1 MATNKTQLY
10 QLMALRHKKLPDW
23 IIGKVPKHYKRCSA
37 SDEEIMQ
44 LAIEGQAQI
53 GATFGDKLYFMQ
65 AVIAGAMLCGRYHRV
80 ILCTPSQYGKAL
92 SDDTPVLTRHGWKR
106 HGDLVVGDEVLGING
121 EFVKVLAVG
130 DKCEMDRIVTL
141 QNGDEFTCHHNHEWA
156 YIYSSRQKKENRN
169 ISVADMEK
177 RGLTLPDGHQ
187 KFVIPR
193 HEFVQGE
200 EKELTVPPYVMGV
213 WLGDGTTT
221 KGQIC
226 GAPDDIAVLDKCR
239 EYYPGGAEWTHK
251 DTGVV
256 TRSFLG
262 LASDLTEYN
271 LCFQRKDTPRKHI
284 PEEYLT
290 ASVDQRLQL
299 LAGLIDTDGY
309 TYHDSRYGGS
319 ARVTFTTADKELCD
333 SFESLIA
340 TFGWKT
346 STVEIEPRVSSSG
359 IVGRRKYW
367 VISFTPSCEIPCVL
381 ERKRVMST
389 GRFQRGIGI
398 TDIRE
403 TYGVQGNCIQ
413 VEGGIYLAGK
423 HLIPTHNSWLLGRIA
438 IIRAYMGNKE
448 YVAGG
453 RKSTTE
459 IIMGHMLNALQF
471 VPEEME
477 KNLTETESQLKK
489 LSKSLSKT
497 KISFQNGGFV
507 EGITLGD
514 TFSDTASNAAVGRGG
529 DYIVDEA
536 ALVSEDT
543 LAELGRID
551 FAKLGGEK
559 CLLTMIS
566 NPHKPGVF
574 WDELTQDDV
583 PEGTFILW
591 IDALTAVEEERFTED
606 AVLNGDFSNN
616 RRTLRK
622 YLLCEI
628 DVSGESM
635 FETPKVVEKPQG
647 EIIYRF
653 LGVDAAY
660 KGKDNLCVALVS
672 VTADGKVHCEEIE
685 ALDKSNWIDGVTNR
699 EIIKEIARIARATNA
714 SLVCVDQGYGVWLI
728 QGLMESGVPTLG
740 IGFQWR
746 PTPARVKANE
756 YAATNAQNMR
766 AEMHLDLQNLIEDDY
781 FDIAPDAYT
790 KIKDVLPFVLAD
802 RRASGKIQVRPKVD
816 IKRSIGRS
824 PDELDSLL
832 LAIHAVIVFFGE
844 SLTFTE

>member
-37 SDEEIMQ
+37 SDEEIME
-44 LAIEGQAQI
+44 LAVRGQADI

-65 AVIAGAMLCGRYHRV
+65 AVIAGAMLCGKYHRI
-80 ILCTPSQYGKAL
+80 ILCTPSQYGK
-92 SDDTPVLTRHGWKR
+92 
-106 HGDLVVGDEVLGING
+106 
-121 EFVKVLAVG
+121 
-130 DKCEMDRIVTL
+130 
-141 QNGDEFTCHHNHEWA
+141 
-156 YIYSSRQKKENRN
+156 
-169 ISVADMEK
+169 
-177 RGLTLPDGHQ
+177 
-187 KFVIPR
+187 
-193 HEFVQGE
+193 
-200 EKELTVPPYVMGV
+200 
-213 WLGDGTTT
+213 
-221 KGQIC
+221 
-226 GAPDDIAVLDKCR
+226 
-239 EYYPGGAEWTHK
+239 
-251 DTGVV
+251 
-256 TRSFLG
+256 
-262 LASDLTEYN
+262 
-271 LCFQRKDTPRKHI
+271 
-284 PEEYLT
+284 
-290 ASVDQRLQL
+290 
-299 LAGLIDTDGY
+299 
-309 TYHDSRYGGS
+309 
-319 ARVTFTTADKELCD
+319 
-333 SFESLIA
+333 
-340 TFGWKT
+340 
-346 STVEIEPRVSSSG
+346 
-359 IVGRRKYW
+359 
-367 VISFTPSCEIPCVL
+367 
-381 ERKRVMST
+381 
-389 GRFQRGIGI
+389 
-398 TDIRE
+398 
-403 TYGVQGNCIQ
+403 
-413 VEGGIYLAGK
+413 
-423 HLIPTHNSWLLGRIA
+423 SWLLGRIA
-438 IIRAYMGNKE
+438 IIRAYNGNKE

-459 IIMGHMLNALQF
+459 IIMGHMLNALQY

-591 IDALTAVEEERFTED
+591 IDALTAVEEERFTEE

-622 YLLCEI
+622 YLLCEL

-635 FETPKVVEKPQG
+635 FETPKVVEKPEG
-647 EIIYRF
+647 EILYRF
-653 LGVDAAY
+653 IGVDAAY

-699 EIIKEIARIARATNA
+699 EIIKEIARITRATNA

-781 FDIAPDAYT
+781 FDISPDAYT